1 MCFRHEYR
9 INKIEAT
16 RACQPMLVWS
26 PRGIAPVVSGLFETW
41 VSQSLMINHSSVFPL
56 WNRPIQLRP
65 EIPIIKYYKLLF
77 LYFYGLLIPQMVV
90 FHWFRFFGPQLY
102 DVCWNSH
109 YLRKSQPKLDW
120 IVESLIFAIDDGYMF
135 FFNQPK
141 NIRVSKICKFDHDFK
156 CFFRHKIKHKCRQSK

>member
-1 MCFRHEYR
+1 
-9 INKIEAT
+9 
-16 RACQPMLVWS
+16 MLVWS

-41 VSQSLMINHSSVFPL
+41 VSQNLMINHSSVFSL
-56 WNRPIQLRP
+56 WNRPIQLIP
-65 EIPIIKYYKLLF
+65 EIAIITYYKLLF

-90 FHWFRFFGPQLY
+90 FYWFRYFGPQLY
-102 DVCWNSH
+102 DVCSNSH

-120 IVESLIFAIDDGYMF
+120 IVESLIFLQMMDIWV

-156 CFFRHKIKHKCRQSK
+156 CFCRHLIKNKCRQSK